1 MGWIFCLG
9 MLIGYAFNNDP
20 IWLLAAGLF
29 AISGAVSEVGSAVRK
44 IFVQEAEFGEEDE

>member
-1 MGWIFCLG
+1 MFV
-9 MLIGYAFNNDP
+9 IGYAFNNDP

-44 IFVQEAEFGEEDE
+44 LVGEDEIEETD